1 MRKVLQQRC
10 DDRRTSMIEMSYK
23 TEQDCSPISED
34 PRLKGE
40 SFTNEKSP
48 ERDPSLVAVSP

>member
-23 TEQDCSPISED
+23 TEEDCSPISED
-34 PRLKGE
+34 PRFAGE
-40 SFTNEKSP
+40 SFTKTRSS
-48 ERDPSLVAVSP
+48 ERKPSSVAVSP